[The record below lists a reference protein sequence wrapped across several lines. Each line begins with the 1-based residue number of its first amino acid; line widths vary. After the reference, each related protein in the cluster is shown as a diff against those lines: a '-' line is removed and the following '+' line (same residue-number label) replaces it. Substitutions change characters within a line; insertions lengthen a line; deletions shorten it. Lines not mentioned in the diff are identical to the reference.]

1 MSSAQRNSPAEDRLL
16 TMDSRHIA
24 LMSEKGEALVP
35 ATPRFGT
42 HGRVLHVDLGE
53 QRHWVEHV
61 EESVYRQFLGGY
73 GLGAWLMW
81 KHFPAGTDAL
91 APEACFAICSGLLT
105 GVKTPFSGRIQI
117 VGKSPLTGTW
127 ADSNSG
133 GSVASHLRA
142 AGYDALVVHG
152 RAAAPTVLAIHDGE
166 IRFEPAG
173 ELWGQEI
180 PQAFDALKSRFGGK
194 RDVGVSAI
202 GPAGERGARIA
213 SVMNDR
219 YHAFGRQGFGAV
231 YGSKNLKAI
240 VVGGTGTVP
249 IFDEKGFRATCKRI
263 TDEYRKD
270 IGLFMRFFV
279 WMAKPKRWLAWMY
292 RFMPRRRMKIQAPT
306 AAMRQLWA
314 QRGTTAAV
322 SLSVENGDAP
332 IKNWL
337 GVGSRDFSLRK
348 HGHKIDG
355 KAVDPYIT
363 KKLSCGD
370 CPMPCK
376 GIVKV
381 KSKGLA
387 DVRRPDYET
396 IVGFGANLLN
406 DDIELVTA
414 CHDACNRYGIDAV
427 SSSATLAWACEAV
440 EKGLLTTADLDGI
453 DLRWGNGEAALALT
467 IKMGARDGC
476 GAWLGDGV
484 KRAAEHV
491 GKDTAAFAVHVH
503 GGEPAYHDPRFTSLM
518 GVTYTADPTPGRH
531 TAGSASWN
539 ETFGAGFTLPG
550 AVAKKD
556 WNVSWKGDA
565 NKGQAQA
572 HFSNA
577 HQAMNGLGLC
587 MFTMLTGN
595 LPWSELVNGLTG
607 WGVTDDELLLAGE
620 RIQNLR
626 AAFNRR
632 EGILPADFKAH
643 PRMMGEGDGNLT
655 AGPLKG
661 VRVALPVLK
670 DDYYAAMKWNTT
682 SGHLAAARA
691 RELGMDALLEGYTD
705 A

>member
-1 MSSAQRNSPAEDRLL
+1 MPENA
-16 TMDSRHIA
+16 
-24 LMSEKGEALVP
+24 ALVP
-35 ATPRFGT
+35 AKPRFGT
-42 HGRVLHVDLGE
+42 HGKVLHVDLGE

-61 EESVYRQFLGGY
+61 DESVYRQFLGGY

-81 KHFPAGTDAL
+81 KHFPAKADAL

-133 GSVASHLRA
+133 GSVAAHLRA
-142 AGYDALVVHG
+142 AGYDALVVRG
-152 RAAAPTVLAIHDGE
+152 RAASPTVLVIQDDAV
-166 IRFEPAG
+166 RFEPAG
-173 ELWGQEI
+173 ELWGLEV
-180 PQAFDALKSRFGGK
+180 PPTFDALKGRFGGK

-231 YGSKNLKAI
+231 YGSKQLKAI
-240 VVGGTGTVP
+240 VVGGTREVP
-249 IFDEKGFRATCKRI
+249 IHDEAAFRATCKRI
-263 TDEYRKD
+263 TDEYKRD
-270 IGLFMRFFV
+270 VGWFMRFFV
-279 WMAKPKRWLAWMY
+279 WMAKPKKWLAWMY
-292 RFMPRRRMKIQAPT
+292 RLMPRRRMKITAPT

-332 IKNWL
+332 IKNWT
-337 GVGSRDFSLRK
+337 GVGTRDFPLKSK
-348 HGHKIDG
+348 GWKIDG
-355 KAVDPYIT
+355 KEVDRYIT

-376 GIVKV
+376 GVVKV
-381 KSKGLA
+381 KDKGLS

-406 DDIELVTA
+406 DDLELVTA

-440 EKGLLTTADLDGI
+440 DKGLLTAADLDGI

-467 IKMGARDGC
+467 IKMGQRDGC
-476 GAWLGDGV
+476 GAWLADGV
-484 KRAAEHV
+484 QRAAAHL
-491 GKDTAAFAVHVH
+491 GKGSDAFAVHVH
-503 GGEPAYHDPRFTSLM
+503 GGEPAYHDTRFTSLM
-518 GVTYTADPTPGRH
+518 GVTYIADPTPGRH

-550 AVAKKD
+550 AVDKKQ
-556 WNVSWKGDA
+556 WNVSWKGDEG
-565 NKGQAQA
+565 KGRAQA

-587 MFTMLTGN
+587 MFTMLTGS
-595 LPWSELVNGLTG
+595 LPWAELVNGLTG
-607 WGVTDDELLLAGE
+607 WGVTDDELLVAGE

-632 EGILPADFKAH
+632 EGIRPDDFKPH
-643 PRMMGEGDGNLT
+643 PRMLGEGDGNLP

-670 DDYYAAMKWNTT
+670 HDYYDAMHWDRAT
-682 SGHLAAARA
+682 GHVSAARA
-691 RELGMDALLEGYTD
+691 RELGIDHLLEGYTQGS
-705 A
+705 